1 MSLNRGQRSLLLLAL
16 VFFAP
21 IVIAFVVKK
30 NIEDT
35 DSFATKNHGDLIAP
49 AKPVSDVALVDVE
62 NKSLALSS
70 LRGKWIMV
78 YLGLSDCNEKCKNNL
93 YNIRQTRLGQR
104 GEHKRIERVFISLD
118 HSVGTLPETLKKEYD
133 GMHFLNADKSA
144 ATKIMQQF
152 ELLPDEVQQ
161 AKYGLYLIDPI
172 GNLMMRY
179 PDGYTAKGLAKDLEL
194 LLKASQVG

>member
-1 MSLNRGQRSLLLLAL
+1 MSLNRGQRNLLLLGI

-21 IVIAFVVKK
+21 VLVAYIVKK

-35 DSFATKNHGDLIAP
+35 EGFATKNYGDLIVP
-49 AKPVSDVALVDVE
+49 AKPLSEISLTNAE

-70 LRGKWIMV
+70 LHGKWVMV
-78 YLGLSDCNEKCKNNL
+78 YLGLSDCNEKCKTNL

-104 GEHKRIERVFISLD
+104 GEHKRIERVYISLD
-118 HSVGTLPETLKKEYD
+118 QTAGTLPETLKKEYL
-133 GMHFLNADKSA
+133 GMHFLDADKTSA
-144 ATKIMQQF
+144 AMILQEF
-152 ELLPDEVQQ
+152 EILSDEVRQG
-161 AKYGLYLIDPI
+161 KYGVYIIDPI